1 MGSCSGKPVCQN
13 DVDYANYDGGDN
25 FSTEDDCID
34 SKMSEKR
41 TSDSVNRPTR
51 CNCSLGISDSNA
63 LSEIVNKNKTSF
75 SPDRMCASEK
85 VPAKQDTPMEASNCP
100 RSSNCFIDYGT
111 QEYDRSPQILKTVS
125 PEYKPLR
132 AVTCSSQVSMP
143 SWMSNTKLN
152 YDSALTL
159 SRNCSPNLDN
169 PNILCS
175 YQDSSDQTFRCHQ
188 TTPTIATHH
197 SDVAHRTSLIVEFEK
212 TKLEPTEPNLH
223 NINTTIGLLTHEK
236 GLGQRSS
243 LSGHSNRYLIHQSY
257 LLSSSGSPSRLSLNS
272 TGFTPGRPCSQ
283 RTGDGHKVGKYFVVM
298 FDHATQT
305 NGEIS
310 ARKGDYLHLLDSS
323 DPEWWLV
330 EHTHSGL
337 TGYIPA
343 SYVALADSVEAED
356 WYFRSISRK
365 DSERL
370 LLLKGNIRGT
380 FLIRAS
386 ETTTGAL
393 SLSVRDTESQRGETV
408 KHYKIKQLSDTGQVC
423 ITTKQVFP
431 DLKALVTHYSANA
444 DGLCCCL
451 TRPCPRPPPL
461 PTDLSRST
469 RDHWEIPRSSLVL
482 LEQLGAGQFGEVWK
496 GALSLSVRDT
506 ESQRGETVKHYKIK
520 QLSDTGQVCITTKQV
535 FPDLKALVTH
545 YSANADG
552 LCCCLTRPC
561 PRPPPLPTDLSR
573 STRDHWEIPRSSLVL
588 LEQLGAGQ
596 FGEVW
601 KGRWNGSMDVAI
613 KTLKPGTMSKEDFLK
628 EARIMKRLHHPKLVR
643 LYAVVTADPIYIVTE
658 LMSLGSLL
666 HYLRDGPGR
675 NLELKLLI
683 DMVAQIASGM
693 AHLEKER
700 YIHRDLAARN
710 VLVSENNTV
719 KVADFGLARIIDT
732 ASETYTAKQGAQFP
746 IKWTAPEAALLGRF
760 TVKSDVWSFGIVI
773 YEIITHGQTPYPS
786 MNNTQTLQQVESGY
800 RMPRPPACPDPV
812 YQVMLR
818 TWDTIPD
825 KRPSF
830 DSLCT
835 YFEDYFSN
843 AERTYKPTDQ
853 KQYQHSQKDD
863 DSVEWTTGAFGSRHP
878 RWDQWTNRI
887 PIPRETTAM
896 V

>member
-1 MGSCSGKPVCQN
+1 
-13 DVDYANYDGGDN
+13 
-25 FSTEDDCID
+25 
-34 SKMSEKR
+34 
-41 TSDSVNRPTR
+41 
-51 CNCSLGISDSNA
+51 
-63 LSEIVNKNKTSF
+63 
-75 SPDRMCASEK
+75 
-85 VPAKQDTPMEASNCP
+85 
-100 RSSNCFIDYGT
+100 
-111 QEYDRSPQILKTVS
+111 
-125 PEYKPLR
+125 
-132 AVTCSSQVSMP
+132 
-143 SWMSNTKLN
+143 
-152 YDSALTL
+152 
-159 SRNCSPNLDN
+159 
-169 PNILCS
+169 
-175 YQDSSDQTFRCHQ
+175 
-188 TTPTIATHH
+188 
-197 SDVAHRTSLIVEFEK
+197 
-212 TKLEPTEPNLH
+212 
-223 NINTTIGLLTHEK
+223 
-236 GLGQRSS
+236 
-243 LSGHSNRYLIHQSY
+243 
-257 LLSSSGSPSRLSLNS
+257 
-272 TGFTPGRPCSQ
+272 
-283 RTGDGHKVGKYFVVM
+283 
-298 FDHATQT
+298 
-305 NGEIS
+305 
-310 ARKGDYLHLLDSS
+310 
-323 DPEWWLV
+323 
-330 EHTHSGL
+330 
-337 TGYIPA
+337 
-343 SYVALADSVEAED
+343 

-386 ETTTGAL
+386 ETTT
-393 SLSVRDTESQRGETV
+393 
-408 KHYKIKQLSDTGQVC
+408 
-423 ITTKQVFP
+423 
-431 DLKALVTHYSANA
+431 
-444 DGLCCCL
+444 
-451 TRPCPRPPPL
+451 
-461 PTDLSRST
+461 
-469 RDHWEIPRSSLVL
+469 
-482 LEQLGAGQFGEVWK
+482 

-878 RWDQWTNRI
+878 RWDHKHRASQRSQCTGWDKQSDKQGIQELMLATKRNI
-887 PIPRETTAM
+887 CFYTAREPTLD
-896 V
+896 

>member
-1 MGSCSGKPVCQN
+1 MGSCSGKPVCQK
-13 DVDYANYDGGDN
+13 DVDYANYNGGDD
-25 FSTEDDCID
+25 FLTEDDCND
-34 SKMSEKR
+34 SKIPEKC
-41 TSDSVNRPTR
+41 TTDSADRPTI
-51 CNCSLGISDSNA
+51 CNCSLGISDSNP
-63 LSEIVNKNKTSF
+63 LSKIVNKHKTSC
-75 SPDRMCASEK
+75 SPDRIRASEHLC
-85 VPAKQDTPMEASNCP
+85 VKQDTPFEASNCL
-100 RSSNCFIDYGT
+100 RSSNCFTDCGI
-111 QEYDRSPQILKTVS
+111 QEYDGSLPILKTLN
-125 PEYKPLR
+125 PDYRPLR
-132 AVTCSSQVSMP
+132 AVTCSSQVSVP
-143 SWMSNTKLN
+143 SWTPSAKIN

-169 PNILCS
+169 PNILGS
-175 YQDSSDQTFRCHQ
+175 YQESPDQTFRSHQ
-188 TTPTIATHH
+188 PTAPMSIATYH
-197 SDVAHRTSLIVEFEK
+197 SDIAHRTSLIVEFEK
-212 TKLEPTEPNLH
+212 TKVEPTESYLH
-223 NINTTIGLLTHEK
+223 NMNTTIGLLTHDK

-272 TGFTPGRPCSQ
+272 TGFTPGRSCSQ
-283 RTGDGHKVGKYFVVM
+283 RPGDGHKMGKYFVVM

-380 FLIRAS
+380 FLIRTS

-423 ITTKQVFP
+423 ITTKQVFS
-431 DLKALVTHYSANA
+431 DLKALVTHYS
-444 DGLCCCL
+444 
-451 TRPCPRPPPL
+451 
-461 PTDLSRST
+461 
-469 RDHWEIPRSSLVL
+469 V
-482 LEQLGAGQFGEVWK
+482 
-496 GALSLSVRDT
+496 
-506 ESQRGETVKHYKIK
+506 
-520 QLSDTGQVCITTKQV
+520 
-535 FPDLKALVTH
+535 
-545 YSANADG
+545 NADG

-773 YEIITHGQTPYPS
+773 YEIVTHGQTPYPS

-800 RMPRPPACPDPV
+800 RMPRPPSCPDPV

-825 KRPSF
+825 KRPTF

-853 KQYQHSQKDD
+853 KQYQHNQKNDD
-863 DSVEWTTGAFGSRHP
+863 TVEWTAGAFGSRHP